1 MAAVIDVQRA
11 EELLRGVALPPQPEL
26 LVAAEEL
33 LGRPDPDPA
42 AVARLI
48 GADVALSGAVL
59 RVVNS
64 PLFGLPVK
72 VQGIPHAV
80 MVLGTRQTLNVV
92 RGVAL
97 RRALDS
103 RVRVP
108 MPRFWDE
115 ASQVA
120 LVAAAVARRATR
132 VPPDEAYTLGLFHDC
147 GIPLLAQRFPNY
159 KKVLAEAN
167 GNPDERFT
175 DIEERYFQTH
185 HAVVGY
191 FVAQGW
197 YLAKPLRDAILA
209 HHRVDEVITVDTPSG
224 REMETRLAVL
234 AVAEHVE
241 TLARNCPRQREWAAV
256 QPAVADYLGLSGP
269 DFDDLTADLL
279 ENLQTG

>member
-1 MAAVIDVQRA
+1 MAAVIDVGRV
-11 EELLRGVALPPQPEL
+11 EELLRGVTLPPQPEL
-26 LVAAEEL
+26 LVAAEDML
-33 LGRPDPDPA
+33 ARPDPDPA
-42 AVARLI
+42 AIARLI

-72 VQGIPHAV
+72 VQGVPHAV
-80 MVLGTRQTLNVV
+80 MVLGTRQTLNVM

-103 RVRVP
+103 RVRLP
-108 MPRFWDE
+108 MPRYWDA

-147 GIPLLAQRFPNY
+147 GIPLLAQRFRDY

-167 GNPDERFT
+167 ASPLERFT
-175 DIEERYFQTH
+175 DIEERHFQTN

-191 FVAQGW
+191 FVAQSWG
-197 YLAKPLRDAILA
+197 LAKPLRDAILD
-209 HHRVDEVITVDTPSG
+209 HHRVDEVITADTPS
-224 REMETRLAVL
+224 
-234 AVAEHVE
+234 
-241 TLARNCPRQREWAAV
+241 QQEWAAV
-256 QPAVADYLGLSGP
+256 QPAVIDYLGLSGP
-269 DFDDLTADLL
+269 DFTDLAADLL
-279 ENLQTG
+279 ENLRDR